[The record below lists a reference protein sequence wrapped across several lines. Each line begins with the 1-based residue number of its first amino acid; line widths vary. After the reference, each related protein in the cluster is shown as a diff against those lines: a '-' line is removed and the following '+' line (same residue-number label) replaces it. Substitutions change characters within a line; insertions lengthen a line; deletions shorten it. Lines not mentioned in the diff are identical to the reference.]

1 MVAGPRVPITDS
13 GCPTMTVMYALA
25 DLGFIPV
32 KNAVVH
38 TASSAL
44 HLDVRNAVSKKPY
57 DVCCVLERL
66 NGN

>member
-1 MVAGPRVPITDS
+1 
-13 GCPTMTVMYALA
+13 MTVMYALA

-32 KNAVVH
+32 KKAVVH